1 MRDLVQRLLGF
12 KPKTVFVIRCILIC
26 YKKKNSVP
34 ITMGIFSINQ
44 TEFTVQRAVYTY
56 FFITNLKKN
65 PMVTVTINIKPY
77 LAGYMYVRYRQSL
90 EPDPENQS
98 HSSSPSSSKRLIPI
112 HLSHI
117 TPVYHFLHQL
127 SVPHPQNTS
136 WKEIGNIC
144 FVLPKPRNGKN
155 PEVYNYIGN
164 DSALIIEKEI
174 ETEMKAELYS
184 FLLENKFNKGVMF
197 KKSIEQFVEHYEMV
211 GLVQEE
217 TLMRAFQR
225 WRKLV
230 KEEKAIMKVY

>member
-1 MRDLVQRLLGF
+1 
-12 KPKTVFVIRCILIC
+12 
-26 YKKKNSVP
+26 
-34 ITMGIFSINQ
+34 MGIFSINQ

-56 FFITNLKKN
+56 FFITNFKN
-65 PMVTVTINIKPY
+65 FPMVTVTINIKPY

-98 HSSSPSSSKRLIPI
+98 HSSSPSPSSSKRLIPI

-184 FLLENKFNKGVMF
+184 FLLDNKFNKGVMF

-230 KEEKAIMKVY
+230 KEEKAIKL

>member
-1 MRDLVQRLLGF
+1 
-12 KPKTVFVIRCILIC
+12 
-26 YKKKNSVP
+26 
-34 ITMGIFSINQ
+34 
-44 TEFTVQRAVYTY
+44 
-56 FFITNLKKN
+56 
-65 PMVTVTINIKPY
+65 MVTVTINIKPY

-98 HSSSPSSSKRLIPI
+98 HSSSPSKQLIPI

-184 FLLENKFNKGVMF
+184 FLLDNKFALIFYKETRHTILINW
-197 KKSIEQFVEHYEMV
+197 KKEGTFLSLLILIFFAN
-211 GLVQEE
+211 GL
-217 TLMRAFQR
+217 R
-225 WRKLV
+225 
-230 KEEKAIMKVY
+230 

>member
-1 MRDLVQRLLGF
+1 
-12 KPKTVFVIRCILIC
+12 
-26 YKKKNSVP
+26 
-34 ITMGIFSINQ
+34 
-44 TEFTVQRAVYTY
+44 
-56 FFITNLKKN
+56 
-65 PMVTVTINIKPY
+65 MVTVTVNIKPY

-98 HSSSPSSSKRLIPI
+98 HSSSPSSSSKRLIPI

-184 FLLENKFNKGVMF
+184 FLLDNKFNKGVMF

-230 KEEKAIMKVY
+230 KEEKAIKL

>member
-1 MRDLVQRLLGF
+1 
-12 KPKTVFVIRCILIC
+12 
-26 YKKKNSVP
+26 
-34 ITMGIFSINQ
+34 
-44 TEFTVQRAVYTY
+44 
-56 FFITNLKKN
+56 
-65 PMVTVTINIKPY
+65 MVTVTINIKPY

-184 FLLENKFNKGVMF
+184 FLL
-197 KKSIEQFVEHYEMV
+197 
-211 GLVQEE
+211 
-217 TLMRAFQR
+217 
-225 WRKLV
+225 
-230 KEEKAIMKVY
+230 

>member
-1 MRDLVQRLLGF
+1 MLFRSSFKRNGSLVLNQ
-12 KPKTVFVIRCILIC
+12 KTVSIIHCISIY

-56 FFITNLKKN
+56 FFITNFKKF

-98 HSSSPSSSKRLIPI
+98 HSSSPSPSSSKRLIPI

-164 DSALIIEKEI
+164 DSEI
-174 ETEMKAELYS
+174 
-184 FLLENKFNKGVMF
+184 G
-197 KKSIEQFVEHYEMV
+197 
-211 GLVQEE
+211 
-217 TLMRAFQR
+217 RAH
-225 WRKLV
+225 V
-230 KEEKAIMKVY
+230 

>member
-1 MRDLVQRLLGF
+1 
-12 KPKTVFVIRCILIC
+12 
-26 YKKKNSVP
+26 
-34 ITMGIFSINQ
+34 MGIFSINQ

-98 HSSSPSSSKRLIPI
+98 HSSSPSSSSKRLIPI

-184 FLLENKFNKGVMF
+184 FLLDNKFNLN
-197 KKSIEQFVEHYEMV
+197 SA
-211 GLVQEE
+211 
-217 TLMRAFQR
+217 TL
-225 WRKLV
+225 L
-230 KEEKAIMKVY
+230 

>member
-1 MRDLVQRLLGF
+1 
-12 KPKTVFVIRCILIC
+12 
-26 YKKKNSVP
+26 
-34 ITMGIFSINQ
+34 
-44 TEFTVQRAVYTY
+44 
-56 FFITNLKKN
+56 
-65 PMVTVTINIKPY
+65 MVTVTINIKPY

-90 EPDPENQS
+90 EPNPENQS

>member
-1 MRDLVQRLLGF
+1 
-12 KPKTVFVIRCILIC
+12 
-26 YKKKNSVP
+26 
-34 ITMGIFSINQ
+34 
-44 TEFTVQRAVYTY
+44 
-56 FFITNLKKN
+56 
-65 PMVTVTINIKPY
+65 MVTVTVNIKPY

-98 HSSSPSSSKRLIPI
+98 HSSSPSSSSKRLIPI
-112 HLSHI
+112 HLSTLLQFI
-117 TPVYHFLHQL
+117 TSFINYLFLIRKILHGKKL
-127 SVPHPQNTS
+127 
-136 WKEIGNIC
+136 EIFALYCPNR
-144 FVLPKPRNGKN
+144 VMGKN

-184 FLLENKFNKGVMF
+184 FLLDNKFNKGVMF